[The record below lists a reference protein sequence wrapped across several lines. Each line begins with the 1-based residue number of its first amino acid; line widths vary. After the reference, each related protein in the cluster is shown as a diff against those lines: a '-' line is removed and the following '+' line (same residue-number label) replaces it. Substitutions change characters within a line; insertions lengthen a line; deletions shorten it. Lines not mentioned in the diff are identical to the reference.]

1 MNLGVVSNIWDGDSI
16 PRVSG
21 DEPMSS
27 RTVKSQ
33 PLYSPRERG

>member
-21 DEPMSS
+21 DEPESLQRVTS
-27 RTVKSQ
+27 
-33 PLYSPRERG
+33 PNLYSPRERG

>member
-21 DEPMSS
+21 DEPTDV
-27 RTVKSQ
+27 RIKGINN
-33 PLYSPRERG
+33 LYSPRERG